1 MLLRQNLIRAHLQQW
16 PVPALRWDG
25 AVSYNRTGSLVE
37 KKKKKKNEN
46 CDGETDSHGEE
57 ETEDGPPA
65 QILGENPA
73 DDLATDD
80 VIVNRA
86 LENASLS
93 K

>member
-1 MLLRQNLIRAHLQQW
+1 MTCSSTAVGRSRLLQSNGQSR
-16 PVPALRWDG
+16 G
-25 AVSYNRTGSLVE
+25 K